1 MSRKQLQQGN
11 ILRLL
16 DRNNLLPGDKNIVFG
31 LAMSLFKH
39 LRIKK
44 IVAYLTIVMSL

>member
-44 IVAYLTIVMSL
+44 IVA